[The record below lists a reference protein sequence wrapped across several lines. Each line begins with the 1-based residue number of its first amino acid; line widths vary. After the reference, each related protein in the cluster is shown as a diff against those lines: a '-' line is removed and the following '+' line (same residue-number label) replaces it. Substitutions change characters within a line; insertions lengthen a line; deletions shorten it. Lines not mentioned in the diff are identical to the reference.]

1 MDFPQ
6 FRNLVAEL
14 RLGKRLP
21 DAVYLH
27 QSAIVTASPELAV
40 LTERVATTLKLGLG
54 AWNVAKFFR
63 RDFKL
68 TLLNYPDFDTYAY
81 PALAQSR
88 TVNLETLA
96 VRTAEYCTS
105 DNPPILHRKETL
117 VTEDDPRRVLFEAV
131 THEGDAAGLY
141 ENPRSIGF
149 KRNWEKLIRIKGYSL
164 DVGGRLQLQEIPDSK
179 HFSDA
184 APCNDIQCHKTAID
198 RNKLSAP
205 MQVLARHGY
214 FDGTHSVLDYGCGKG
229 DDVRELEAHGVN
241 VYGWNPTHR
250 PEGKVATSDI
260 VNLGYVLNVIEDTK
274 ERANTLKQAYQYVNK
289 LLIVSVMVAGAS
301 TVRQFKLYKR
311 PYR

>member
-40 LTERVATTLKLGLG
+40 LTERVATTLKLDLG

-68 TLLNYPDFDTYAY
+68 TFLNYPDFNTYAY
-81 PALAQSR
+81 PALAQSH

-96 VRTAEYCTS
+96 VRTAEYSTS

-149 KRNWEKLIRIKGYSL
+149 KKQWEKLIRIKGNFL
-164 DVGGRLQLQEIPDSK
+164 DDSGRLQL
-179 HFSDA
+179 
-184 APCNDIQCHKTAID
+184 
-198 RNKLSAP
+198 
-205 MQVLARHGY
+205 
-214 FDGTHSVLDYGCGKG
+214 
-229 DDVRELEAHGVN
+229 
-241 VYGWNPTHR
+241 
-250 PEGKVATSDI
+250 
-260 VNLGYVLNVIEDTK
+260 
-274 ERANTLKQAYQYVNK
+274 
-289 LLIVSVMVAGAS
+289 
-301 TVRQFKLYKR
+301 
-311 PYR
+311 